1 MLGELEEP
9 QALWAALGHPVLPH
23 DERSKAWHGL
33 ALLSYPHPSVPFPGL
48 SHVQHHRLLC
58 LQETAWPWISQ
69 AVWASC
75 PENSDQSPEKEG
87 QQNPCHCSLSS
98 LQTMDAMDTMLKSVV
113 LNSPGEV
120 LQDILEVWP
129 VQRMGVL
136 ELFLTLGGLPN
147 PGVDGP
153 QCTSEQ
159 AEHTVGRV

>member
-1 MLGELEEP
+1 
-9 QALWAALGHPVLPH
+9 
-23 DERSKAWHGL
+23 
-33 ALLSYPHPSVPFPGL
+33 
-48 SHVQHHRLLC
+48 
-58 LQETAWPWISQ
+58 
-69 AVWASC
+69 
-75 PENSDQSPEKEG
+75 
-87 QQNPCHCSLSS
+87 
-98 LQTMDAMDTMLKSVV
+98 MDTMLKSVV

-153 QCTSEQ
+153 QRTSEQ